1 MILAEEMNDA
11 RKKNPKTMNQKICD
25 VSIFIQPFHTFSS
38 QVHIIAKMHHKSNHV
53 RDSYNNAEIML
64 NKRLRFLE

>member
-1 MILAEEMNDA
+1 MILAEEMNDE
-11 RKKNPKTMNQKICD
+11 REKKNKNNESEICD

-38 QVHIIAKMHHKSNHV
+38 QVHIIANMHHKSNHV

-64 NKRLRFLE
+64 NKKLRFLE

>member
-1 MILAEEMNDA
+1 MILAEEMNDE
-11 RKKNPKTMNQKICD
+11 RKKTKTMNQKICD
-25 VSIFIQPFHTFSS
+25 VSIFIQPFYTFSS
-38 QVHIIAKMHHKSNHV
+38 QVHIIANMHHKSNHV